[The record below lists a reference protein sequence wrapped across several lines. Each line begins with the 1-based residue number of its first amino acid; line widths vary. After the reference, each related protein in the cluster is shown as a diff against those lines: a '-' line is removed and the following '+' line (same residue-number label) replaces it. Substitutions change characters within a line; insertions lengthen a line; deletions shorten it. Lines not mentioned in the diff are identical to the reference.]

1 MCLAIWT
8 NTSDIFGQI
17 YVFDLILNKLEFLQI
32 NFEILTNILRNFDKY
47 DKQFGKI
54 YFVIWIDIFC
64 HYSADTTWIIKTG
77 RSTQ

>member
-8 NTSDIFGQI
+8 NISDIFGQI
-17 YVFDLILNKLEFLQI
+17 YFFDLILNKLEFLQI

-54 YFVIWIDIFC
+54 YFVI
-64 HYSADTTWIIKTG
+64 
-77 RSTQ
+77 